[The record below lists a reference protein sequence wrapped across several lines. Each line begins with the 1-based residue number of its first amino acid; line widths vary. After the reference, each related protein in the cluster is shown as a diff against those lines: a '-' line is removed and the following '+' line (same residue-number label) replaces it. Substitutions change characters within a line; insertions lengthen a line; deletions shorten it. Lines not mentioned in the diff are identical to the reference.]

1 METSMPEQR
10 PCRACGTP
18 VPRDAPFGHCPA
30 CLIVLGFGPAP
41 GDMPSASATGR
52 ASRFGEYELLEQ
64 IGRGGMGVVYKA
76 RQTSLKRLVALKM
89 LGPHASAFPGIAD
102 RLRQEA
108 ETAGSLRHPQIV
120 TVYDVGEHDGQ
131 PFFTMELIEGSG
143 LDKLIGKEGFR
154 RIAAAPS
161 SGGKRS
167 EPEAGIAGVMI
178 QIARAVDH
186 AHKFGVLHRD
196 LKPANILIDAHGVP
210 HLTDFGLAKVL
221 GRAATTATASGA
233 IMGTPAY
240 MAPEQAA
247 GGAKHAS
254 TAADVYSLGAVLF
267 EMLTGQPPFRA
278 PTPLE
283 TLRRVVEERPKPPST
298 FNPNVDGDL
307 ALVCLKC
314 LEKDPAL
321 RYGSAL
327 ALAEDLERW
336 RDGEPIHARTL
347 GAMERAWRWCR
358 SEPKLAGMIGG
369 LLLLLT
375 VVAALGFTL
384 HLKGKASLEQT
395 RAEKRTQSE
404 TAIDDIEKKLLDET
418 QPSVLVPAESVALI
432 MDQPLTVDGT
442 ETRLCLGFVFRLR
455 KPDEAVYT
463 VAPLVNCLQTNLT
476 DAAAPRFLFDLLTFK
491 RRADAVEALLT
502 NGMDVMRV
510 DPADYVL
517 ARAQNTNLFPL
528 AKQVYSG
535 SPGLRAVLFTRANS
549 GITNLA
555 GLKGKTIALGE
566 KDTAL
571 GDYLP
576 RAALAAA
583 GLRAAD
589 IQRMTNLNSV
599 PAITAVRTGDFD
611 AGVAE
616 WDDFINATNRA
627 ARLKLGP
634 NLSILS
640 GVTCPNYPWLA
651 TGKIDLKTAG
661 ALARRLLSLRDSEAP
676 LPFDPRL
683 TRFAPARP
691 DEYDALQR
699 EMEMAPEFDR
709 PR

>member
-1 METSMPEQR
+1 METTTPEQR
-10 PCRACGTP
+10 PCRACGAP
-18 VPRDAPFGHCPA
+18 VPGDAPFGHCPA

-41 GDMPSASATGR
+41 DDLPSASASGR

-64 IGRGGMGVVYKA
+64 LGRGGMGVVYKA

-120 TVYDVGEHDGQ
+120 TIYDVGEHDGQ

-154 RIAAAPS
+154 LITSAPS
-161 SGGKRS
+161 PGGKRN

-196 LKPANILIDAHGVP
+196 LKPANILIDALGVP

-240 MAPEQAA
+240 MSPEQAA

-307 ALVCLKC
+307 ALICLKC

-336 RDGEPIHARTL
+336 RDGEPIQARSVRPL
-347 GAMERAWRWCR
+347 ERLLHWCR
-358 SEPKLAGMIGG
+358 REPALAGLIGG
-369 LLLLLT
+369 LFLLVT
-375 VVAALGFTL
+375 AVAVLGLSMYQNKKEDF
-384 HLKGKASLEQT
+384 E
-395 RAEKRTQSE
+395 QSE
-404 TAIDDIEKKLLDET
+404 TVKSSQKTALLDRIEKDWL
-418 QPSVLVPAESVALI
+418 AEDRTDVRISAQELALI
-432 MDQPLTVDGT
+432 VSHPLVEDGT
-442 ETRLCLGFVFRLR
+442 ETRVVFAYISRLR
-455 KPDEAVYT
+455 KPDEALQT
-463 VAPLVNCLQTNLT
+463 IAPLVNFLQTNFAST
-476 DAAAPRFLFDLLTFK
+476 TTPRLLFDLRIFK
-491 RRADAVEALLT
+491 GRNGAMGALLE
-502 NGMDVMRV
+502 DEVDIMRV
-510 DPADYVL
+510 DPADYI
-517 ARAQNTNLFPL
+517 RIRERNTNIVLL
-528 AKQVYSG
+528 AKQAYTG
-535 SPGLRAVLFTRANS
+535 RPDLRTVIFTRADS
-549 GITNLA
+549 GLKHLDD
-555 GLKGKTIALGE
+555 LKGKAIAFGE
-566 KDTAL
+566 RYGAL

-576 RAALAAA
+576 KAALASA
-583 GLRAAD
+583 GLRAGD
-589 IQRMTNLNSV
+589 FQRLTNITSV
-599 PAITAVRTGDFD
+599 SAIAAVRANFFT
-611 AGVAE
+611 AGVADL
-616 WDDFINATNRA
+616 DDFVNATNLS
-627 ARLKLGP
+627 ARLNLGAP
-634 NLSILS
+634 LAILREMN
-640 GVTCPNYPWLA
+640 CPNHPWLA
-651 TGKIDLKTAG
+651 TKKLDRRTADTITK
-661 ALARRLLSLRDSEAP
+661 RLLSFREAGAS
-676 LPFDPRL
+676 LPFDPNL
-683 TRFAPARP
+683 TGFDPARP
-691 DEYDALQR
+691 TDYDALER
-699 EMEMAPEFDR
+699 EMGRADEFNR